1 MLQVD
6 ATERALEEA
15 LHAGARDVAEGTVVQ
30 AVEDLVVVGDLLQ
43 LPVQPPALLEVLLN
57 PRLLDERRDL
67 RGRRPVAEEVVVI
80 VADQGERRLLVRID
94 DVVGPVDGAELVVAL
109 DQVVDPLAGID
120 LPDLD
125 G

>member
-15 LHAGARDVAEGTVVQ
+15 LHAGARDVAEGAVVQ

-43 LPVQPPALLEVLLN
+43 LPVQPPALLEVLLD